1 MYQHP
6 KQKKHINEG
15 TYMTTQINPQWLD
28 RLKAAG
34 ISRAEQRR
42 IETEFIDE
50 LLQQGYNKSEIA
62 RICQHSITWVTT
74 RMKGLV
80 RQLLERS

>member
-1 MYQHP
+1 
-6 KQKKHINEG
+6 
-15 TYMTTQINPQWLD
+15 MTTQINPQWLD

-42 IETEFIDE
+42 IETQFIDE
-50 LLQQGYNKSEIA
+50 LLQQEYNKAEIA

-80 RQLLERS
+80 KQLLERS

>member
-1 MYQHP
+1 MTIQT
-6 KQKKHINEG
+6 KQ
-15 TYMTTQINPQWLD
+15 TNPQWLD

-50 LLQQGYNKSEIA
+50 LLKQGYNKSEIA

-74 RMKGLV
+74 RMEGLV
-80 RQLLERS
+80 RQLLEQS

>member
-1 MYQHP
+1 
-6 KQKKHINEG
+6 
-15 TYMTTQINPQWLD
+15 MTTPTQVNPQWLD

-34 ISRAEQRR
+34 ISRVEQRR
-42 IETEFIDE
+42 IETEFVNE
-50 LLQQGYNKSEIA
+50 LLQQGYSKSEIA

-80 RQLLERS
+80 RQLLEQS